1 MKTNKKLLLAAVLII
16 VVSAIYRVS
25 PLRQYGFA
33 PQIAIAIFSGFL
45 FADNKKWAF
54 ALPLLSMFL
63 SDVFYQIL
71 FSMKLTPIQGF
82 YGYGQ
87 IINYALFA
95 LVTCVGFFIK
105 QFNFVKIAAAAITA
119 PTIFFLLS
127 NFSVWAGNGGYQRSK
142 SVGGLIATYVDAIPF
157 YKNSVIGT
165 MIFSVVLFGSL
176 YFISKKEKQLAIAK

>member
-16 VVSAIYRVS
+16 LVSAVYRAS

-33 PQIAIAIFSGFL
+33 PQWAIAIFSGFL

-63 SDVFYQIL
+63 SDAIYEIL
-71 FSMKLTPIQGF
+71 YSLKMSEIQGF
-82 YGYGQ
+82 YGKGQ

-105 QFNFVKIAAAAITA
+105 RLNVTRIATAAIAA
-119 PTIFFLLS
+119 PTLFFLLS
-127 NFSVWAGNGGYQRSK
+127 NFAVWAGNGGYIRSK
-142 SVGGLIATYVDAIPF
+142 TIGGLMQCYVDGLPF
-157 YKNSVIGT
+157 YKTSIIGT
-165 MIFSVVLFGSL
+165 MIFSTVLFGTY
-176 YFISKKEKQLAIAK
+176 YFYTKRKKQYAIAD